1 MLKKIIDITLFKIL
15 AGFYTLVI
23 VLGFL
28 KRIYFDYH
36 RYTPYEETESYLWLK
51 IIFHY
56 YILDWIFVMI
66 FMTIIAYTSKKM
78 LETKSLKFVIVS
90 HVFFSFIIG
99 WFIYI
104 LASIT
109 LYFTGQISM
118 ENAINNISF
127 KHIMQNVVANF
138 LTYFSMLG
146 IIYLYYYIKKLE
158 TTEQQKINLATQLT
172 EIKMKILTDRLHPHF
187 LFNTLNTISTLIDV
201 NKKKAQNV
209 IVDLSDL
216 LREIIELKE
225 DNLITLSQELNL
237 LNKYLDIKSI
247 RFYDHLKI
255 KTNVQENIN
264 DVLIPNMLIQP
275 IIENSFKH
283 GYSFNHTNLEIELNI
298 YKKDEQLIIEIKND
312 GKSFE
317 TSIAQLKIRGV
328 GLKNTI
334 NRLKT
339 LYGKNYKFSMT
350 NNENNKGVI
359 TQIIIP
365 FELAEAKLY
374 SF

>member
-23 VLGFL
+23 ILGFL

-78 LETKSLKFVIVS
+78 LETRPLKFVIVS

-109 LYFTGQISM
+109 LYLMGQISM
-118 ENAINNISF
+118 ENAIINISF
-127 KHIMQNVVANF
+127 KHVMQNVVANF

-158 TTEQQKINLATQLT
+158 TIEQQKINLATQLT

-247 RFYDHLKI
+247 RFYDHLTI

-264 DVLIPNMLIQP
+264 DALIPNMLIQP

-283 GYSFNHTNLEIELNI
+283 GYSYNHTNLEIELNI
-298 YKKDEQLIIEIKND
+298 YKKEGQLIIEIKNN

-317 TSIAQLKIRGV
+317 TSISQLKIRGV

-339 LYGKNYKFSMT
+339 LYGNNYKFSMA
-350 NNENNKGVI
+350 NNGNNKGVI

>member
-1 MLKKIIDITLFKIL
+1 MLKKIIDIALFKIL

-158 TTEQQKINLATQLT
+158 ATEQQRINLATQLT

-264 DVLIPNMLIQP
+264 DALIPNMLIQP

-317 TSIAQLKIRGV
+317 TSISQLKIRGV

>member
-1 MLKKIIDITLFKIL
+1 MLKKIIDIALFKIL

-158 TTEQQKINLATQLT
+158 ATEQQRINLATQLT

-264 DVLIPNMLIQP
+264 DALIPNMLIQP

-283 GYSFNHTNLEIELNI
+283 GYSFNHTNLEIEMNI

-317 TSIAQLKIRGV
+317 TSISQLKIRGV

>member
-264 DVLIPNMLIQP
+264 DALIPNMLIQP

-283 GYSFNHTNLEIELNI
+283 GYSFNHTNLEIEMNI

-317 TSIAQLKIRGV
+317 TSISQLKIRGV